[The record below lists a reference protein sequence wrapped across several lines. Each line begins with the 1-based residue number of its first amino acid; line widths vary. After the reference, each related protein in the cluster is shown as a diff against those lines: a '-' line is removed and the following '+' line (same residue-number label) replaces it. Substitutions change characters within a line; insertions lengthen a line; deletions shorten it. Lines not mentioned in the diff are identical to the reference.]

1 MDQCPED
8 EANSKKTKKT
18 NTGMGKKGNPKNKK

>member
-1 MDQCPED
+1 MDQCPDD

-18 NTGMGKKGNPKNKK
+18 NTIKGQKGNPENNK